1 MVVAHTFNTSTWEA
15 ERGKQLS
22 VSSRPALSTEVV
34 PRQLVLHKETL
45 SQEEEGEGKED
56 KVEEERAGEIA

>member
-15 ERGKQLS
+15 ERGKQIS

-34 PRQLVLHKETL
+34 PGQLALHKETL
-45 SQEEEGEGKED
+45 SQEEGEGKED
-56 KVEEERAGEIA
+56 KDEEERAGEIA